1 MHKVYWLEFHVSIV
15 YIFLHMLIGSENPL
29 WEELNKLFYIKTL
42 FSTIKYGLTQPESR
56 KLQQVSCRLVAL

>member
-1 MHKVYWLEFHVSIV
+1 
-15 YIFLHMLIGSENPL
+15 MLIGSENPL